1 MNFLFNNEEEIWK
14 DIPDYEGLYEA
25 SSHGRIRSKEG
36 RISIKVRKDGTSYTQ
51 RLKSR
56 VLKEKKVTSKNTRRN
71 DKRVDLWKNKRP
83 KTMYVARIIATT
95 FIPNPN
101 NLPEVNHINGD
112 YRDNRVENLEW
123 ISKRDNIRHAF
134 DNDLIGTN
142 IKITLKR
149 IDDQKE
155 YSFRSMSKA
164 SEFIGRNHGY
174 VSLRLKKD
182 YETAIDVDGNEYK
195 IIITD

>member
-1 MNFLFNNEEEIWK
+1 MNFLSNNEEEIWK

-71 DKRVDLWKNKRP
+71 DKRVDLWKNSRP

-182 YETAIDVDGNEYK
+182 YETAIDVDGREYK